1 MRRTIKKY
9 LSESREQKEV
19 IDGKIISKDIFGRAT
34 VQTATGTFKAID
46 LRGRGTTGVKI
57 NNTAQNQNEFAIL
70 AGNQERNIIQPTYYD
85 LPSLPQPQGN
95 ASAFV
100 LPNSSWNLYGLFSLD
115 DYSINFNFDPLQ
127 GGKYN
132 LQDSA
137 ACSIDK
143 DKYFMLVFDDDNN
156 LIGLIV
162 SREGKI
168 LNKKTLTDQSLSK
181 GNCLKSIDGKKIRFP
196 ISSIKEP
203 SSWWLNV
210 YEVDLSNLNF
220 SFLAKVES
228 DYDSM
233 FNTWRDF
240 IIESNNNAYSG
251 NDYLKVYG
259 LDGGL
264 IHAFSNCKVD
274 LETPN
279 EDFCYWKDYFS
290 FVGYSQTYD
299 LCRFGA
305 VDKDGNVFDKTLEE
319 ELSDA
324 FAPII
329 DGNNAWV
336 MFQRDD
342 EFGLFYGN
350 KWRIK
355 KYTKSGASW
364 TESAESIFKF
374 GEDYTMSSYLGTQ
387 MSSAPFFLYDGK
399 LYTVA
404 NDLYGTKS
412 VLLKLNTSNNSIEE
426 IVAWESNNPG
436 DIDIYYNGILI
447 TDIYRSS
454 AGIVVDINSGS
465 VSKTNLDINA
475 GGHYNWANVYDD
487 LNHGENI

>member
-1 MRRTIKKY
+1 MYRTIRKY
-9 LSESREQKEV
+9 LSEKREQKEIV
-19 IDGKIISKDIFGRAT
+19 SGKVISKDIFGRVT
-34 VQTATGTFKAID
+34 VQTTTGTFKAID
-46 LRGRGTTGVKI
+46 LRGRGTASIMI
-57 NNTAQNQNEFAIL
+57 NNTAQNQNEFSVI
-70 AGNQERNIIQPTYYD
+70 AGNQERNIMQPTYYD
-85 LPSLPQPQGN
+85 LPVISKTGKYI
-95 ASAFV
+95 V
-100 LPNSSWNLYGLFSLD
+100 LPNSSWDLLGLMSLS

-132 LQDSA
+132 SQNNV
-137 ACSIDK
+137 ACSINK
-143 DKYFMLVFDDDNN
+143 DQYFMLVFDNNNN

-162 SREGKI
+162 SKEGEI
-168 LNKKTLTDQSLSK
+168 LNKKTLTDQQLSE
-181 GNCLKSIDGKKIRFP
+181 GNCLKSIDGGKIRFP
-196 ISSIKEP
+196 ISTFKEP

-228 DYDSM
+228 YYDSM

-240 IIESNNNAYSG
+240 IIESNANVYSG
-251 NDYLKVYG
+251 NDYLKIYD

-264 IHAFSNCKVD
+264 IHTFSNCKVD
-274 LETPN
+274 IETPN

-305 VDKDGNVFDKTLEE
+305 VDKDGNVFDKTFEE

-329 DGNNAWV
+329 NDGYAWV
-336 MFQRDD
+336 MFQRGD
-342 EFGLFYGN
+342 EFGLFNGN

-364 TESAESIFKF
+364 TESAEAIFEF
-374 GEDYTMSSYLGTQ
+374 GEDYTMSSHPGTQ
-387 MSSAPFFLYDGK
+387 MSGAPFFLYDGK

-404 NDLYGTKS
+404 KDLYGTSS
-412 VLLKLNTSNNSIEE
+412 VLLELNFSGESIKEIISWVSNKTGE
-426 IVAWESNNPG
+426 
-436 DIDIYYNGILI
+436 IDIYYDGILI
-447 TDIYRSS
+447 SDIYGGS
-454 AGIVVDINSGS
+454 AGIVVDLNSGS
-465 VSKTNLDINA
+465 VSKTNLGINA